1 MSSIGSSTGQWG
13 KINEFP
19 DSSIESS
26 RTEIQ
31 REKWV
36 KKYQNI
42 QELWDNIKKANMH
55 DWNTRKTR
63 EQSRRNI
70 CNNDVWEFSKINYR
84 DQPPTNPGGS
94 ENTKQEKYQRKKKDQ
109 NHTRHFTLHLFITNE
124 AWNSGHL

>member
-84 DQPPTNPGGS
+84 DQPPTNPEDS

-109 NHTRHFTLHLFITNE
+109 NHT
-124 AWNSGHL
+124 